1 MQRNGYVI
9 FSEYVSQIHGST
21 RIGTGLN
28 ASSVDVTRLCADRFI
43 AEATTGTSERH
54 GRRVYR
60 GIVEHLFSRPHLEPT
75 EGRSSCIEKEC
86 MQRTERAGWAA
97 LRGNEGA

>member
-9 FSEYVSQIHGST
+9 FSEHVSQIHGST

-43 AEATTGTSERH
+43 AEHCGFGLKNA
-54 GRRVYR
+54 
-60 GIVEHLFSRPHLEPT
+60 
-75 EGRSSCIEKEC
+75 
-86 MQRTERAGWAA
+86 RAENT
-97 LRGNEGA
+97 R